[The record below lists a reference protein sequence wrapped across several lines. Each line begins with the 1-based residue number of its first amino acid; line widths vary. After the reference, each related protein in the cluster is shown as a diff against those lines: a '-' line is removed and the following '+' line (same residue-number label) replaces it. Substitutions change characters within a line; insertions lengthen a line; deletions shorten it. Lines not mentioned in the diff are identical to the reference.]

1 MDLPLAA
8 NVGAP
13 VMRRCDGAHVRLQM
27 LCREPC
33 CVAIVSGTYGLVV
46 LVCVCVHFLCFLCE
60 DLYQGCEVMAVFAAR
75 GLIRANS
82 NENRTDFI
90 QGIPRC

>member
-13 VMRRCDGAHVRLQM
+13 VMRRCDVAHVRLQM

-33 CVAIVSGTYGLVV
+33 CVAIESGTYGLVV
-46 LVCVCVHFLCFLCE
+46 LVCVCVHFLFFLCE
-60 DLYQGCEVMAVFAAR
+60 DLDQGCEVMALAA
-75 GLIRANS
+75 
-82 NENRTDFI
+82 
-90 QGIPRC
+90 